1 MNTVFIVLL
10 GIIGAA
16 LVVWCVCFWKLGRS
30 FSNEGKNAEVYSDVV
45 TYLLKRCP
53 DDKES
58 QQRIKTT
65 FGNIAKEK
73 ERVSLEIEQMRK
85 RLNDMQIAYHETLLH
100 SKNYR
105 IAAIEDLKRGIK
117 NRQEELVLLLQ
128 IEECWQQFFET
139 LDYYILDEELPE
151 LRRNWYYRKLQD
163 EGADSDTLSRC
174 WTDKA
179 FEFPNDF

>member
-1 MNTVFIVLL
+1 MNTVFITILV
-10 GIIGAA
+10 IIGAA
-16 LVVWCVCFWKLGRS
+16 LVVWSVWFWKLGRS
-30 FSNEGKNAEVYSDVV
+30 LSNADQDAEVDSDVV
-45 TYLLKRCP
+45 ARLLKRYP

-73 ERVSLEIEQMRK
+73 ERTLLEIEQMRK
-85 RLNDMQIAYHETLLH
+85 QLDDMQIAYRETLLH

-105 IAAIEDLKRGIK
+105 IAAIEELKRGID
-117 NRQEELVLLLQ
+117 NRQEELALLLQ

-139 LDYYILDEELPE
+139 LDHYILDEELPE

-179 FEFPNDF
+179 FAFPTDF